1 MREWLNA
8 ILLFIEADSLTDAE
22 YDSINF
28 LNITQGE
35 YNQAAYDELAKVL
48 AARELVSNAIDRLGA
63 FFTAK
68 GLKIAPLDKAVSN
81 ILLGLAL

>member
-8 ILLFIEADSLTDAE
+8 ILLFIEAESLTDLE
-22 YDSINF
+22 YDGINF

-48 AARELVSNAIDRLGA
+48 ASREMVSNTIDRLGA

-68 GLKIAPLDKAVSN
+68 GLPVAPLDKAVSN
-81 ILLGLAL
+81 ILLGFAL